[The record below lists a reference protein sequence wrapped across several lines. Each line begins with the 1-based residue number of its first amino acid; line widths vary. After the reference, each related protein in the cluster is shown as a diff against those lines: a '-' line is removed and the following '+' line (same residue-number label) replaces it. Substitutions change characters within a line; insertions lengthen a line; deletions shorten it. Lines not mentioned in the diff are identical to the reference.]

1 MIRFLKEYYSTKDL
15 YFTNNKNPDENTLI
29 AVFFKT
35 DISPSEAN
43 LETLLDLIHY
53 NKIKNN
59 SDLQVITTELNLNEM
74 WIDKYEN
81 LLSLKHNVNIS
92 CKQYMDFRMIVDNI
106 IATTPDTCDSNSKQ
120 IRYLMQ
126 HKINHKLYFINKE
139 EYDIHKQYAN
149 LLNSFCFG
157 DSIQTNLRKLYL
169 MVTHYTNDIKNKTDL
184 KVFQKELSFNNEMF
198 NHFNTLLELKQ
209 TYYLQNELYI
219 KTRNIAIKSIA
230 NEIEKRGN

>member
-15 YFTNNKNPDENTLI
+15 YVCLDNDEAGENTLI

-59 SDLQVITTELNLNEM
+59 SDLQVIATELNLNEV

-92 CKQYMDFRMIVDNI
+92 CEKYMDFRMIVDNI
-106 IATTPDTCDSNSKQ
+106 MATSHYKCDNNKQ

-126 HKINHKLYFINKE
+126 HKITHELYFINKE
-139 EYDIHKQYAN
+139 DYDIHKLYSN
-149 LLNSFCFG
+149 LLNSFYVG
-157 DSIQTNLRKLYL
+157 DSETNLRKVYL
-169 MVTHYTNDIKNKTDL
+169 MVTHYANDIKDITDL
-184 KVFQKELSFNNEMF
+184 KVLQRELSFNNEML
-198 NHFNTLLELKQ
+198 NHFNKLLELKQ
-209 TYYLQNELYI
+209 EYHLQNELYI